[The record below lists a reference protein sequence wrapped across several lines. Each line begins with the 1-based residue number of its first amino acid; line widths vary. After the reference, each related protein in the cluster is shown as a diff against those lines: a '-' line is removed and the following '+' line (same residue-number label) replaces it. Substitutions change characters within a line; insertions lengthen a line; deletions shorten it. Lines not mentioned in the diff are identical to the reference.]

1 MKKPKVDRFD
11 PKQKQRIKPEEVDLT
26 GVPEIKKK
34 SPLQTK
40 PAKKKKTVMIPR
52 YHDTE
57 HDTTI
62 PRYHDATIETI
73 RKAVK
78 QLGREPATH
87 RFTSKEKKAI
97 TGIIYTYKQQ
107 GIITSENQ
115 ITRAGI
121 NFLLNDYE
129 ENGKNS
135 ILALVLKRLNE

>member
-1 MKKPKVDRFD
+1 MKKPRVDRFD
-11 PKQKQRIKPEEVDLT
+11 PKPKIKPEEVDLT
-26 GVPEIKKK
+26 GVPQIKKK
-34 SPLQTK
+34 SPQQAK
-40 PAKKKKTVMIPR
+40 PAKKKTNVMPR
-52 YHDTE
+52 YHDTKL
-57 HDTTI
+57 DTMI
-62 PRYHDATIETI
+62 PRHHNVTIETI

-87 RFTSKEKKAI
+87 RFTSEEKKAI

-115 ITRAGI
+115 ITRTGI